1 VCGVCVRACV
11 RACVCVNLH
20 AGLQVSNA
28 LHGALVRRYADDD
41 GRLSCVSFVAL
52 VSRLHALSGESSAS
66 V

>member
-1 VCGVCVRACV
+1 MLVCVCVRACV
-11 RACVCVNLH
+11 RVCVNLH